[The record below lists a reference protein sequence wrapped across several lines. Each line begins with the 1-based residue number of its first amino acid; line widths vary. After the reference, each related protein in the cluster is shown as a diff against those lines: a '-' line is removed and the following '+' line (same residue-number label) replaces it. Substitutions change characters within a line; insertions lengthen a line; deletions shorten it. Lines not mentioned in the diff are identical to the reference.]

1 LYPKS
6 YKNKQNNSES
16 YFKQEIK
23 LSGPINYLF
32 PYILREMMNDQKNII
47 NYIEALKRN
56 NIYPFN
62 INILHYF
69 TNQNKIH
76 CMNACLDHGIKYN
89 RDRFYYTPLSY
100 ALKKQSMKT
109 IENILTHAV
118 EHNHQEIISTINKK
132 EIC

>member
-1 LYPKS
+1 
-6 YKNKQNNSES
+6 
-16 YFKQEIK
+16 
-23 LSGPINYLF
+23 
-32 PYILREMMNDQKNII
+32 MMNDQKNIT
-47 NYIEALKRN
+47 NYIDSLKRN

-76 CMNACLDHGIKYN
+76 CMNACIDYGIKYN
-89 RDRFYYTPLSY
+89 RDRFNFTPLTY
-100 ALKKQSMKT
+100 ALKNNSMKT

-118 EHNHQEIISTINKK
+118 DHNHSEIISTISQK